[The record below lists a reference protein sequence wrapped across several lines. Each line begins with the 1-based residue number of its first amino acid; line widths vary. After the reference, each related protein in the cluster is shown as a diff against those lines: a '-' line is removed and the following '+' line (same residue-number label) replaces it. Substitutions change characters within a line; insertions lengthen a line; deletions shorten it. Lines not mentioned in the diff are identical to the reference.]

1 MKTFNHQNTNQ
12 NMMMMVG
19 CVNMCM
25 MCMMNMAYLRMRRII

>member
-1 MKTFNHQNTNQ
+1 MKTLNHQNTNQ
-12 NMMMMVG
+12 NMMMVS